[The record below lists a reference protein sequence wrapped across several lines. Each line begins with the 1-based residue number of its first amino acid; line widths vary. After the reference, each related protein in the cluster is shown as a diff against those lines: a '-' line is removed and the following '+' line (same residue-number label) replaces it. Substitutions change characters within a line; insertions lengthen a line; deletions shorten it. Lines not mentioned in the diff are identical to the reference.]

1 MTKNYKSLLKL
12 ICPKEKE
19 GGLKVG
25 SKFMIPFNGEEKE
38 FVVIGIGQN
47 PNPENNERFMD
58 IMSTEL
64 LLKNIK
70 WEIIN
75 DTSLTLDN
83 NEYKNLFYTR
93 SNIFGILKSQK
104 KYFPQEIQDVII
116 PRITEFLTSWDF
128 VTGERTYSLVDIG
141 DVWVPS
147 LGEVFGEIIFSNDS
161 PHNEQYEY
169 FKDVENRKLGDL
181 WWLRSSY
188 CFNDCDADYVHDYGG
203 WNNDRASLGGV
214 SAPLCLRLK
223 LND

>member
-12 ICPKEKE
+12 ICPKE

-25 SKFMIPFNGEEKE
+25 SKFMIPFNGEEKK

-104 KYFPQEIQDVII
+104 KYFPQEIQDAII

-141 DVWVPS
+141 DIWIPS
-147 LGEVFGEIIFSNDS
+147 LGEVFGEIRFSNDS

-169 FKDVENRKLGDL
+169 FKDVENRKLGDW
-181 WWLRSSY
+181 WWLRSSDCSY
-188 CFNDCDADYVHDYGG
+188 GCDAYYVHDIGD
-203 WNNDRASLGGV
+203 WNSDLTSRGDV